1 MPSKEQSIIFA
12 EQQSFEAAHKALSVH
27 IAQRRLQQL
36 YKKSSSTVTSFLIEN
51 VSPPRLPQ

>member
-12 EQQSFEAAHKALSVH
+12 EKQSFEAAHKALSVH

-36 YKKSSSTVTSFLIEN
+36 YKEIFEHCYKLSH
-51 VSPPRLPQ
+51 